1 MIWHLQYKN
10 LSFVVKWKNH
20 FDLRKLLSIM
30 NNNLNLLKMKSIMS
44 RRIVILENIR
54 SAYNV
59 WNIIR
64 TADSLWRE
72 VRIVGYTPSPLDNP
86 KVCKTS
92 LWAENTVWL
101 RQFDFTIDAIKEAR
115 DMWLEIIAAEL
126 TENSVSLGEYVCKSE
141 NWIAVIFWNEV
152 DWVMEKTLKEVD
164 AVVEIPMQWIKES
177 MNVGQSTAIFM
188 RELRK
193 F

>member
-1 MIWHLQYKN
+1 MYHN
-10 LSFVVKWKNH
+10 
-20 FDLRKLLSIM
+20 
-30 NNNLNLLKMKSIMS
+30 
-44 RRIVILENIR
+44 IVILENIR

-59 WNIIR
+59 GNIIR
-64 TADSLWRE
+64 TADSLWWE
-72 VRIVGYTPSPLDNP
+72 VWIVGYTPSPVDNP

-101 RQFDFTIDAIKEAR
+101 RQFDFTVDAIQEAR
-115 DMWLEIIAAEL
+115 EMWLEIIAAEL

-141 NWIAVIFWNEV
+141 NWIAVIFGNEV
-152 DWVMEKTLKEVD
+152 DGVMPKTLKEVD
-164 AVVEIPMQWIKES
+164 GVVEIPMQWIKES

-193 F
+193 K

>member
-1 MIWHLQYKN
+1 MEHN
-10 LSFVVKWKNH
+10 
-20 FDLRKLLSIM
+20 
-30 NNNLNLLKMKSIMS
+30 
-44 RRIVILENIR
+44 IVILENIR

-64 TADSLWRE
+64 TADSLGRE
-72 VRIVGYTPSPLDNP
+72 VRIVGYTPSPIDNP

-101 RQFDFTIDAIKEAR
+101 RQFDFTMDAIKEAR
-115 DMWLEIIAAEL
+115 KMWLEIIAAEL
-126 TENSVSLGEYVCKSE
+126 IENSVPLWKYVCKSE

-152 DWVMEKTLKEVD
+152 DGVMEKTLKEVD
-164 AVVEIPMQWIKES
+164 VVVEIPMQWIKES

-193 F
+193 RK

>member
-1 MIWHLQYKN
+1 MYHN
-10 LSFVVKWKNH
+10 
-20 FDLRKLLSIM
+20 
-30 NNNLNLLKMKSIMS
+30 
-44 RRIVILENIR
+44 IVILENIR

-59 WNIIR
+59 GNIIR
-64 TADSLWRE
+64 TADSLWWE
-72 VRIVGYTPSPLDNP
+72 VWIVGYTPSPLDNP

-101 RQFDFTIDAIKEAR
+101 RQFDFTIDAIQEAR
-115 DMWLEIIAAEL
+115 EMWLEIIAAEL

-141 NWIAVIFWNEV
+141 NWIAVIFGNEV
-152 DWVMEKTLKEVD
+152 DGVMPKTLKEVD
-164 AVVEIPMQWIKES
+164 GVVEIPMQWIKES

-193 F
+193 GKVNWEE

>member
-1 MIWHLQYKN
+1 MYHN
-10 LSFVVKWKNH
+10 
-20 FDLRKLLSIM
+20 
-30 NNNLNLLKMKSIMS
+30 
-44 RRIVILENIR
+44 IVILENIR

-59 WNIIR
+59 GNIIR
-64 TADSLWRE
+64 TADSLWWE
-72 VRIVGYTPSPLDNP
+72 VWIVWYTPSPVDNP

-101 RQFDFTIDAIKEAR
+101 RQFDFTIDAIQEAR
-115 DMWLEIIAAEL
+115 EMWLEIIAAEL

-141 NWIAVIFWNEV
+141 NWIAVIFGNEV
-152 DWVMEKTLKEVD
+152 DGVIEKTLKEVD
-164 AVVEIPMQWIKES
+164 GVVEIPMQWIKES

-193 F
+193 K

>member
-1 MIWHLQYKN
+1 M
-10 LSFVVKWKNH
+10 F
-20 FDLRKLLSIM
+20 R
-30 NNNLNLLKMKSIMS
+30 MS

-59 WNIIR
+59 GNIIR
-64 TADSLWRE
+64 TADSLWWE
-72 VRIVGYTPSPLDNP
+72 VWIVGYTPSPVDNP

-101 RQFDFTIDAIKEAR
+101 RQFDFTIDAIQEAR
-115 DMWLEIIAAEL
+115 EMWLEIIAAEL

-141 NWIAVIFWNEV
+141 NWIAVIFGNEV
-152 DWVMEKTLKEVD
+152 DGVMPKTLKEVD
-164 AVVEIPMQWIKES
+164 WVVEIPMQWIKES

-193 F
+193 K

>member
-1 MIWHLQYKN
+1 
-10 LSFVVKWKNH
+10 
-20 FDLRKLLSIM
+20 
-30 NNNLNLLKMKSIMS
+30 MS
-44 RRIVILENIR
+44 KRIVILENIR

-72 VRIVGYTPSPLDNP
+72 VRIVWYTPSPLDNP

-101 RQFDFTIDAIKEAR
+101 RQFDFAIDAIKEAR
-115 DMWLEIIAAEL
+115 EMWLEIIAAEL
-126 TENSVSLGEYVCKSE
+126 TENSVPLWKYVCKSE
-141 NWIAVIFWNEV
+141 NWIAVIFGNEV
-152 DWVMEKTLKEVD
+152 DGVMGKTLKEVD

-193 F
+193 KQN

>member
-1 MIWHLQYKN
+1 
-10 LSFVVKWKNH
+10 
-20 FDLRKLLSIM
+20 
-30 NNNLNLLKMKSIMS
+30 MS
-44 RRIVILENIR
+44 HNIVILENIR

-72 VRIVGYTPSPLDNP
+72 VRIVWYTPSPLDNP
-86 KVCKTS
+86 KVFKTS

-115 DMWLEIIAAEL
+115 EMWLEIIAAEL
-126 TENSVSLGEYVCKSE
+126 TENSVPLGEYACKSK
-141 NWIAVIFWNEV
+141 NWIAVIFGNEV
-152 DWVMEKTLKEVD
+152 DGVMEKTLKEVD
-164 AVVEIPMQWIKES
+164 VVVEIPMQWIKES

-193 F
+193 RK